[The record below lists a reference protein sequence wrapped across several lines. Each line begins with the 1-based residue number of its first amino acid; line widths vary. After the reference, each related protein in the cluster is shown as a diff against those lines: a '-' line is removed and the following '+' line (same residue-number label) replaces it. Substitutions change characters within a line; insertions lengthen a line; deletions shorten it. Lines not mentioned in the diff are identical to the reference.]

1 MDSFASDDRKLSE
14 LGTLDLQ
21 DLLDQSDLF
30 DDHDEQLDAHQR
42 TGRRRRRDDTAAA
55 DCVSSDSHPRTIN

>member
-30 DDHDEQLDAHQR
+30 DEQLDAHQR

-55 DCVSSDSHPRTIN
+55 DCVSSDSHPRTTDY